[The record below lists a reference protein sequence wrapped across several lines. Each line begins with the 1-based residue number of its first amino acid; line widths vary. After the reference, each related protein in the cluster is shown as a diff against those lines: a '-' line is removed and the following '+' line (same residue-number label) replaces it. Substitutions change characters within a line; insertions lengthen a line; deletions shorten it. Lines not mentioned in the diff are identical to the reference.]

1 MTNLM
6 QQLSETMADRIEAAD
21 KNTVRVEARRRLP
34 ATGIVWAD
42 DLIVTAHHVV
52 EYEEDIAIG
61 LADGGR
67 IGAALVGRDPHNDLA
82 LLKAETALLAADWSE
97 EGGLRVGHL
106 ALALGRPRQKIRASL
121 GIVSGLVDSNDVRR
135 KAKRQKQR
143 RGRGRRG
150 WRGGWGRLLVGGCI
164 QTDLTMYPGFSGGP
178 LLGGDGKVHGLNTSG
193 FARGISLAVPTAT
206 IGKSVDALLTD
217 GKIQQGYLGVGIQP
231 ARLPDAVSES
241 LGQEGGLLV
250 VSVEADSPA
259 AKAGLMVGDIITAL
273 NEAAVEQVD
282 ELHIILAN
290 SAVGGEKTITLARG
304 GAMQKARAVIGA
316 RS

>member
-1 MTNLM
+1 MTHLI
-6 QQLSETMADRIEAAD
+6 QQLSAAAADCIEAAD
-21 KNTVRVEARRRLP
+21 RSVVRVEARRRLP

-52 EYEEDIAIG
+52 EYEEDIAVG
-61 LADGGR
+61 LADDER

-82 LLKAETALLAADWSE
+82 LLKAETALPAADWAE
-97 EGGLRVGHL
+97 EGGLRVGYL

-135 KAKRQKQR
+135 KAKGQKHR
-143 RGRGRRG
+143 RGRGKGG

-178 LLGGDGKVHGLNTSG
+178 LLGGDGKVYGLNTSG
-193 FARGISLAVPTAT
+193 FARGIGLAVPAAT
-206 IGKSVDALLTD
+206 IGKSVDALLAD

-231 ARLPDAVSES
+231 ARLPEAVSES

-259 AKAGLMVGDIITAL
+259 AKAGLMVGDIILAL
-273 NEAAVEQVD
+273 DEAAVEQVD

-304 GAMQKARAVIGA
+304 GALQKARAVIGA
-316 RS
+316 RG